1 MMHGRKK
8 SDFASVIDRVVQQA
22 LVQKMTPIFEPL
34 SADCSLETETVPR
47 LHHRRAFSSRAGR
60 TTSLIYR
67 VSRQAQPCGCGF
79 GLYL

>member
-34 SADCSLETETVPR
+34 FADCSFGYRPGR
-47 LHHRRAFSSRAGR
+47 SPHIMPFGAASNSNRNCSSA
-60 TTSLIYR
+60 S
-67 VSRQAQPCGCGF
+67 P
-79 GLYL
+79 

>member
-34 SADCSLETETVPR
+34 FADCSFGYRPDR
-47 LHHRRAFSSRAGR
+47 SRDIR
-60 TTSLIYR
+60 CCLK
-67 VSRQAQPCGCGF
+67 QQPKLFLGVATDDH
-79 GLYL
+79 

>member
-34 SADCSLETETVPR
+34 FAKLLDRISPGRSPHIMPFGAASNSNRNCSSASP
-47 LHHRRAFSSRAGR
+47 
-60 TTSLIYR
+60 
-67 VSRQAQPCGCGF
+67 
-79 GLYL
+79 